1 MSNEKD
7 TVNRPLTT
15 KRTRSFALSTYLTKS
30 QVADVLLRHDRQIR
44 AYAYIE
50 HNRDTN
56 ADGTPKD
63 RHIHILLQLVNARVL
78 DDVRNWFKGYTDSLG
93 LPVNT
98 LGQVMHD
105 ISSSF
110 EYLTHETEQAKAESK
125 FIYDK
130 SEVVSNDIK
139 YFQDNSLY
147 DEDNISLA
155 LVELCSGVSLAEV
168 ARKYGRD
175 FIIHYQSI
183 KMLYNDIQKQTGGI
197 EL

>member
-7 TVNRPLTT
+7 TVNRPPTT

-30 QVADVLLRHDRQIR
+30 QVADVLYRHDRQIR

-56 ADGTPKD
+56 EDGTPKD
-63 RHIHILLQLVNARVL
+63 RHIHILLHLVNASTVDRVR
-78 DDVRNWFKGYTDSLG
+78 DWFKGYTDTLG

-110 EYLTHETEQAKAESK
+110 EYLTHETEQAKAEGK

-139 YFQDNSLY
+139 YFQDNTLY
-147 DEDNISLA
+147 DEDNITLA
-155 LVELCSGVSLAEV
+155 LGELCAGVSLLEV

-175 FIIHYQSI
+175 FIIHYQSV
-183 KMLYNDIQKQTGGI
+183 KMLYNDIQKQNGGFY
-197 EL
+197 L